1 MLKSS
6 IAVLSVFSL
15 ILPAVAADPKQTV
28 TTTEKVIAAVPAQ
41 AHSEQVKKTM
51 INLVVG
57 QVKLIPAT
65 DITRVA
71 VGNGKLVT
79 TSVLP
84 GQILMLAEAAGDSN
98 MHIWFKNGTE
108 SSYQIHVS
116 PSDTQA
122 NREQLQAVL
131 KGIVG
136 THIDRVGDYN
146 IITGELS
153 RENMARVAAVAKLFP
168 ETLNMTQEEDVAMKK
183 MVYMKVQIMEYKSN
197 ALKNIGLSWDQQING
212 PQAGVYGDI
221 VRNNAF
227 KLPADARFNTYTEDM
242 SKAPVNGLRGYL
254 GLASII
260 TSKINLAVNSGDA
273 FVLAE
278 PELSTRSGGEAKFL
292 AGGEIPLVSSSA
304 NGTTVTY
311 KEYGIRLNIKPVAD
325 VRGNVVAQIK
335 AEVSSVDPSVTAG
348 GFPGFLTRSSE
359 SVINVSSGQTLA
371 ISGLVDSQMSKDI
384 GRLAGL
390 SELPVL
396 GGLFKSTNFRNNKS
410 ELVIFVTPVVV
421 DPTSNAHN
429 DALIDHGKTMR
440 PRFEKSVSE

>member
-1 MLKSS
+1 MLKTTIAFSIS
-6 IAVLSVFSL
+6 CLLMPVMAAEQKQIAV
-15 ILPAVAADPKQTV
+15 VAPTAN
-28 TTTEKVIAAVPAQ
+28 ENSASKVE
-41 AHSEQVKKTM
+41 SDSVKKTT

-71 VGNGKLVT
+71 IGNGKLVT

-98 MHIWFKNGTE
+98 MHIWFKNGSE

-136 THIDRVGDYN
+136 TNIDRVGDYN

-183 MVYMKVQIMEYKSN
+183 MVYMKVQIMEYKTN
-197 ALKNIGLSWDQQING
+197 ALKNIGFSWDQQING

-221 VRNNAF
+221 VKNNTF
-227 KLPADARFNTYTEDM
+227 KLPGDARFNTYSDDL
-242 SKAPVNGLRGYL
+242 SKTPVSGLRGYL
-254 GLASII
+254 GMASII

-325 VRGNVVAQIK
+325 IRGNVVAQIK

-390 SELPVL
+390 SDLPIL

-410 ELVIFVTPVVV
+410 ELVIFVTPIVV
-421 DPTSNAHN
+421 DPASAYNETIINN
-429 DALIDHGKTMR
+429 GKSLR
-440 PRFEKSVSE
+440 QRFDKAVSE

>member
-6 IAVLSVFSL
+6 IAVISVSSL
-15 ILPAVAADPKQTV
+15 FLPGLATAQQPTV
-28 TTTEKVIAAVPAQ
+28 VTTEKSSAAVPPKVE
-41 AHSEQVKKTM
+41 SESENKTR

-98 MHIWFKNGTE
+98 MHVWFKNGTE

-131 KGIVG
+131 KGISG
-136 THIDRVGDYN
+136 TNIDRVGDYN

-197 ALKNIGLSWDQQING
+197 ALKNIGLNWDQQING

-221 VRNNAF
+221 AKNKTF
-227 KLPADARFNTYTEDM
+227 KLPADDRFNTYSEDLG
-242 SKAPVNGLRGYL
+242 KVPVSGLRGYL

-390 SELPVL
+390 SDLPIL

-410 ELVIFVTPVVV
+410 ELVIFVTPMVV
-421 DPTSNAHN
+421 DPASSHN
-429 DALIDHGKTMR
+429 DALINSGKTLR
-440 PRFEKSVSE
+440 PRFDKAVSE